1 MRPDHWIV
9 AFVILALAVFAPHTS
24 LADEDRSRL
33 IDSMLREVNMQ
44 RALNGVGVLTIND
57 RLTAAAQKHAEDM
70 AKRDYF
76 DHRSPDGR
84 GYQERI
90 AREGYAWRAI
100 AENLGAGLSSPKST
114 VNAWMTSPGHREN
127 MLSWDYYDAGIG
139 YVRPSGKGKRPRYAH
154 YWVIVF
160 GARSR

>member
-1 MRPDHWIV
+1 MRPDRRLV
-9 AFVILALAVFAPHTS
+9 ALAVLALAIFAPTFSH
-24 LADEDRSRL
+24 ADTERTRL
-33 IDSMLREVNMQ
+33 IDGLLHEVNMH
-44 RALNGVGVLTIND
+44 RALNGAGPL
-57 RLTAAAQKHAEDM
+57 RLNKRLSAAAQKYAEDM
-70 AKRDYF
+70 AKRDFF

-90 AREGYAWRAI
+90 TSEGYPWRAI

-114 VNAWMTSPGHREN
+114 TDAWMTSPGHREN
-127 MLSWDYYDAGIG
+127 MLNREYNDAGIG
-139 YVRPSGKGKRPRYAH
+139 YFRPTGNGKRPRYSH